1 MKMILTEAADRFHF
15 TPSFQNIKPLK
26 IQKTDVDPFTLEEIQ
41 LLISKVRPDYRDYLT
56 VRFFTGMRTSE
67 IHGLKWRFVDFD
79 RKQILIRETWVRGY
93 VEYTKTDGSQREIEM
108 SQPVYDASPRD
119 THSKVFT

>member
-1 MKMILTEAADRFHF
+1 MKIILTEAVDRFHLL
-15 TPSFQNIKPLK
+15 PSFQNIKPLK

-56 VRFFTGMRTSE
+56 MRFFTGMRTPE

-79 RKQILIRETWVRGY
+79 RRQILIRET
-93 VEYTKTDGSQREIEM
+93 
-108 SQPVYDASPRD
+108 
-119 THSKVFT
+119 